1 MMMMQ
6 TDTKVGRAETEAAEL
21 LVLTHCEGEPL
32 GRPDAAGLDK
42 VLGGSLRDLLQ
53 SREFEG
59 RAGEALVYH
68 THGKVPAKRLL
79 LVGLGTRFAKRWAM
93 R

>member
-32 GRPDAAGLDK
+32 SRPDASGLDK

-53 SREFEG
+53 
-59 RAGEALVYH
+59 
-68 THGKVPAKRLL
+68 
-79 LVGLGTRFAKRWAM
+79 
-93 R
+93 